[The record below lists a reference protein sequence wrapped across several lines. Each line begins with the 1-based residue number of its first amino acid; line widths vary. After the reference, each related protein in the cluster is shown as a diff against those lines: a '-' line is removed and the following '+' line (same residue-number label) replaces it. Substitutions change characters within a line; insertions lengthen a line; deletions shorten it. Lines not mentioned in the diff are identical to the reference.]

1 MANENQFIRGAGML
15 AVLKVLE
22 GGELYGYAIVE
33 ALAKTKGSALHLG
46 QATVYPMLYNL
57 EAKRLVKARWDE
69 SGPRPRKYYSLT
81 KAGKARLADDTEEW
95 SAITRAMA
103 SLGLERAAW
112 LRVASVV
119 IAAAV
124 ALCAPC
130 SGVAAAATTAPTTQQ
145 SSQQFSQQ
153 SSQQFSKQPH
163 SENATEARAR
173 IAARLRELERQE
185 MESVAAQ
192 DARDAF
198 VVTGVADEAT
208 MRWLEAARPF
218 ARELIDSAKLPAG
231 PPLDYSAGFELM
243 LPHLPEQRMIS
254 RAMRV
259 LAHDAAI
266 RGDSAFLRDL
276 LCAQV
281 AGVRDV
287 GDDRTLIS
295 SLVSTA
301 LGAISVASVDGL
313 IQRGAI
319 DRECAKALVDARTD
333 LGTTMQ
339 GQRLAAIE
347 MEATLMAQEAGKLA
361 ALGPNERIA
370 RLGLYGISEPALL
383 ADESADALIGKT
395 EAYRQAISEAIAKR
409 DPQAVEAA
417 LVDVERRTAEGEF
430 GGFAKGL
437 APAVGRMFERLDA
450 FLPTLEAQNEDLA
463 ALASGAKTP
472 EDFENAAVH
481 YVAAGYAVQA
491 LSAEM
496 QRDIEMLRIAPDE
509 MTAQQRIDV
518 RRAIEALRP
527 RMLDRVARATTL
539 KRCVFDSPHD
549 LLARSD
555 PALVDARSLGL
566 LGALRVALFEPQLPG
581 DRPAGAPDA
590 IDACVSALTAVRH
603 LAGGGGIVHALIAQ
617 ELSRDAAAAITA
629 LDAKAMLD
637 DTARARIAAEIVR
650 LDRADP
656 FGLRRGTEHERER
669 IASMRQIRGST
680 AAANTP
686 FSRERL
692 RNLSPDAIAFLVGVL
707 TDEHRATLPEPCDC
721 PFDGPILDVRGFFDL
736 EELKAAR
743 GQADA
748 LRKRF
753 NAVVG
758 QGAADPKFDG
768 PTDIDHAKGS
778 ALRSLTVT
786 KPVDMQA
793 RLDASVADFERLDTL
808 AASRARTR
816 SEAP

>member
-266 RGDSAFLRDL
+266 RCDSAFLRDL

-361 ALGPNERIA
+361 AL
-370 RLGLYGISEPALL
+370 
-383 ADESADALIGKT
+383 
-395 EAYRQAISEAIAKR
+395 
-409 DPQAVEAA
+409 
-417 LVDVERRTAEGEF
+417 
-430 GGFAKGL
+430 
-437 APAVGRMFERLDA
+437 
-450 FLPTLEAQNEDLA
+450 
-463 ALASGAKTP
+463 
-472 EDFENAAVH
+472 
-481 YVAAGYAVQA
+481 
-491 LSAEM
+491 
-496 QRDIEMLRIAPDE
+496 
-509 MTAQQRIDV
+509 
-518 RRAIEALRP
+518 
-527 RMLDRVARATTL
+527 
-539 KRCVFDSPHD
+539 
-549 LLARSD
+549 
-555 PALVDARSLGL
+555 
-566 LGALRVALFEPQLPG
+566 
-581 DRPAGAPDA
+581 
-590 IDACVSALTAVRH
+590 
-603 LAGGGGIVHALIAQ
+603 
-617 ELSRDAAAAITA
+617 
-629 LDAKAMLD
+629 
-637 DTARARIAAEIVR
+637 
-650 LDRADP
+650 
-656 FGLRRGTEHERER
+656 
-669 IASMRQIRGST
+669 
-680 AAANTP
+680 
-686 FSRERL
+686 
-692 RNLSPDAIAFLVGVL
+692 
-707 TDEHRATLPEPCDC
+707 
-721 PFDGPILDVRGFFDL
+721 
-736 EELKAAR
+736 
-743 GQADA
+743 
-748 LRKRF
+748 
-753 NAVVG
+753 
-758 QGAADPKFDG
+758 
-768 PTDIDHAKGS
+768 
-778 ALRSLTVT
+778 
-786 KPVDMQA
+786 
-793 RLDASVADFERLDTL
+793 
-808 AASRARTR
+808 
-816 SEAP
+816 